1 MNNEGVGYDGHP
13 SLEVD
18 NSRNSEI
25 GRLDAVRS
33 CVDSSSDLMRSTDGM
48 LRSAEGSLNA
58 IRSIADSV
66 GSSLVAWKQIDKEML
81 AMNLDF
87 ERFLQ
92 GLNTDLDKYRARIPL
107 VEKQLDAVNAN
118 LSKILDFVLAM
129 DAESEKEMDVKM
141 KMMDRIDSFMNM
153 ISTTMMGLL

>member
-13 SLEVD
+13 SLEEVD
-18 NSRNSEI
+18 SSRNSEI
-25 GRLDAVRS
+25 ERLDAVRS
-33 CVDSSSDLMRSTDGM
+33 CIDSSSDL
-48 LRSAEGSLNA
+48 LRSAESSLNA
-58 IRSIADSV
+58 VRSIADSV

-81 AMNLDF
+81 AMSLDF
-87 ERFLQ
+87 ERFSQ
-92 GLNTDLDKYRARIPL
+92 ELNTDLDKYRVRIPL

-118 LSKILDFVLAM
+118 LSKTLDFVLAM
-129 DAESEKEMDVKM
+129 DAKSEKEMDFKM